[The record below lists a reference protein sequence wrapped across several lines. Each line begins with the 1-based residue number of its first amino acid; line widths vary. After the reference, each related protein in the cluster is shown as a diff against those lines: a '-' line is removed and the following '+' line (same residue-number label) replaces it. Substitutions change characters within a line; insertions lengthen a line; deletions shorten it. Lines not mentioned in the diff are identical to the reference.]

1 MEWNQRVS
9 RSRMNYIVVD
19 FEWNQSPYG
28 KGSANKRLP
37 FEIIEIGAV
46 KIDANGQEIG
56 QFSQIV
62 KPKVYKKLHHI
73 TKNLTG
79 ISEKELNAGRPFR
92 EVMEEF
98 LAWCGEDYMF
108 CTWGNLDLLELQRNL
123 KFFHMSD
130 MLKGPITYHNVQKL
144 FRLFYTDENNTAS
157 LEFAIEYLN
166 IEKKRDFHRAVCDA
180 QYTADVF
187 LTMDLSEAAKWYTVD
202 YYQNPKKRKEELKLI
217 YPTYSK
223 YISKEFVNKE
233 SAMEDREVRTSRC
246 FACGKP
252 ALKRIRWFVGKN
264 KAYYCLAEC
273 SEHGFLRGKI
283 RIKKSD
289 EGMYFVVKTIR
300 KVDDEGAKVIVDMK
314 EEVRK
319 KRLEKRHRESK

>member
-1 MEWNQRVS
+1 
-9 RSRMNYIVVD
+9 MNYIVVD

-28 KGSANKRLP
+28 KSAANKRLP

-46 KIDANGQEIG
+46 KLNEQGQEID

-79 ISEKELNAGRPFR
+79 ITEKELNAGRPFR

-98 LAWCGEDYMF
+98 LAWCGESYMF

-123 KFFHMSD
+123 KFFHMEE
-130 MLKGPITYHNVQKL
+130 MLGGPITYHNVQKL
-144 FRLFYTDENNTAS
+144 FRLFYTDENSTAS
-157 LEFAIEYLN
+157 LEYAIEYLN
-166 IEKKRDFHRAVCDA
+166 LKKDRGFHRAVCDA
-180 QYTADVF
+180 MYTADVF
-187 LTMDLSEAAKWYTVD
+187 LTMNLEEAAKWYTVD
-202 YYQNPKKRKEELKLI
+202 YYQNPKNRKAELKLI

-223 YISKEFVNKE
+223 YISKEFSNKE

-246 FACGKP
+246 FACGKSAP
-252 ALKRIRWFVGKN
+252 KRIRWFVGKN
-264 KAYYCLAEC
+264 KAYYCLSEC

-300 KVDDEGAKVIVDMK
+300 KVDDEGAKVIIDMK

-319 KRLEKRHRESK
+319 KRLEKRHREAKAENKKI